1 MLTLTHPITLAIERG
16 KLDWA
21 DFLSSK
27 PREIWDI
34 FERLR
39 LMWAVGDKFTR
50 KTMLA
55 DISAE
60 LERLD
65 MARGKSAG
73 KTSAKSNSWKDNI
86 LTIPMDGYTSA
97 DVRAHFGEVT
107 SLMDAID
114 AVVQAGYKLS
124 VTYNTA
130 NDNFIASLTG
140 RIEGNPNF
148 DKTISGFAMT
158 WDMAVAVVLFK
169 HFVICSEGV
178 WAEYARQRNFG
189 EIG

>member
-1 MLTLTHPITLAIERG
+1 MLTLAHPITLAIERG
-16 KLDWA
+16 KHDWA

-27 PREIWDI
+27 PREMWRI

-39 LMWAVGDKFTR
+39 LMWAVGDKFSR
-50 KTMLA
+50 RTMLA

-60 LERLD
+60 LENLE
-65 MARGKSAG
+65 MARGKGTG
-73 KTSAKSNSWKDNI
+73 KSGKQTSNWKDNI

-97 DVRAHFGEVT
+97 DVRAHYGEVT
-107 SLMDAID
+107 SLMDAVD

-124 VTYNTA
+124 VSYNVG

-140 RIEGNPNF
+140 RLEGTTNF
-148 DKTISGFAMT
+148 EKTISGFATT

-169 HFVICSEGV
+169 HFVICEEGAWV
-178 WAEYARQRNFG
+178 VHARNRYYG